1 MHRKGEDIRNL
12 SVDELEEVFSGLGE
26 PAYRARQMFMWLNNK
41 NVSEFGLMSDLPK
54 QLIAKLERR
63 YYIGS
68 LDCLETK
75 KATDGTVK
83 LLWSLNDGH
92 LIESVLIP
100 HNIRKTL
107 CLSTQVGCKFGCPFC
122 VSGSRGF
129 VRNLSVSEIVGQVLG
144 VSKTL
149 DVKITNI
156 VMMGI
161 GEPLDNFD
169 QVARAIKVMNH
180 PEGLQIGARRITLST
195 CGLVPG
201 ILKLSQLGLQIEL
214 SVSLHAA
221 NDQLRD
227 QLIPANRK
235 YPLSHLLSAIETYSL
250 RTGRKVTLEYALIK
264 DVNDS
269 TEAAVELGDMAK
281 HLKAK
286 VNLISCNPNQSTEYK
301 GTCFERVQYFMN
313 IVTSRGAEVTIRH
326 TRGERILAACGQLAI
341 DRKERQPDSRLRNDE
356 KKAG

>member
-1 MHRKGEDIRNL
+1 MSQKRKDIRNL
-12 SVDELEEVFSGLGE
+12 SIDELKEVFSELGE
-26 PAYRARQMFMWLNNK
+26 PAYRARQMFMWLYKK
-41 NVSEFGLMSDLPK
+41 NVSDVGQMSDLPK
-54 QLIAKLERR
+54 QLINELEKR

-68 LDCLETK
+68 LECLETK
-75 KATDGTVK
+75 KATDRTVK

-92 LIESVLIP
+92 FVESVLIP
-100 HNIRKTL
+100 HNRRKTL

-144 VSKTL
+144 VSKAL

-156 VMMGI
+156 VLMGI

-169 QVARAIKVMNH
+169 HVARAIKVMNH

-195 CGLVPG
+195 CGLVPE

-221 NDQLRD
+221 NDRLRD
-227 QLIPANRK
+227 QLVPANRK
-235 YPLSHLLSAIETYSL
+235 YPLSNLFSAIETYAL
-250 RTGRKVTLEYALIK
+250 RTGRKATLEYALIK
-264 DVNDS
+264 GVNDS
-269 TEAAVELGDMAK
+269 TEAAIELGDAAK
-281 HLKAK
+281 YLNAK
-286 VNLISCNPNQSTEYK
+286 VNLISCNPNQSPDYK
-301 GTCFERVQYFMN
+301 GTSLERLNNFMS

-326 TRGERILAACGQLAI
+326 TRGESILAACGQLAI
-341 DRKERQPDSRLRNDE
+341 DRKERQP
-356 KKAG
+356 G